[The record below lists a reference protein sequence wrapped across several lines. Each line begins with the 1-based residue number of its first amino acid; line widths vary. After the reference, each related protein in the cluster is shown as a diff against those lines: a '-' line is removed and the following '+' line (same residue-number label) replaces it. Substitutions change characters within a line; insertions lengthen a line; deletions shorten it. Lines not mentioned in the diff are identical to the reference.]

1 MKFEPEIGK
10 RYWFRKKRYRVVE
23 APGAECDGCDAFCVL
38 GLCGNVLCASQQ
50 RKDKKNINLVLQ
62 PKYRKEEKA

>member
-23 APGAECDGCDAFCVL
+23 LTEKGCGDCAARDDMF
-38 GLCGNVLCASQQ
+38 LCFNVLCSSQL
-50 RKDKKNINLVLQ
+50 RKDKKDIKLVLQ
-62 PKYRKEEKA
+62 PKYRKEE